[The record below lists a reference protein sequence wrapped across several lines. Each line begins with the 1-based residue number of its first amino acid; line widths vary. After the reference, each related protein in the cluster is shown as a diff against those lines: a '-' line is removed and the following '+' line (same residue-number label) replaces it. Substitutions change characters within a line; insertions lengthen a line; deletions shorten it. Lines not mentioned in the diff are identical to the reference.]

1 MDRLLGDCVLAVAV
15 LLSVVTQVRP
25 PRVNFHL
32 SVAIEMINECGGYVR
47 SFHYLSDKHFLRLG
61 LQEMIALVLSLSS

>member
-25 PRVNFHL
+25 PPFNFHWP
-32 SVAIEMINECGGYVR
+32 VAIEMINECGVYVR
-47 SFHYLSDKHFLRLG
+47 SVNYLSDKHLLRLR
-61 LQEMIALVLSLSS
+61 LQEMTALA

>member
-25 PRVNFHL
+25 PRVNFHQ
-32 SVAIEMINECGGYVR
+32 SVAIEMMNAVVMYEVFITYQINT
-47 SFHYLSDKHFLRLG
+47 F
-61 LQEMIALVLSLSS
+61 